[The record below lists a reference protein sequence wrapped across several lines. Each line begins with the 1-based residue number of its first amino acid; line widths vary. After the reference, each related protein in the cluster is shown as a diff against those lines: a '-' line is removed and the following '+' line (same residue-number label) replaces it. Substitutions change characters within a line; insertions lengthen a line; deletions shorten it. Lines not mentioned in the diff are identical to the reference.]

1 MDKQTILNPKHIKA
15 IRHIRNWLVHNGRTP
30 SVRELM
36 VNLGY
41 KSPKSAQDILSDLKD
56 LGVIKKMES
65 GNYKLISNPD
75 LGPVHAQ
82 TVSIPLIG
90 EISCGEPILADQN
103 IEGYIPVSAS
113 FIKPGFQ
120 YYLLRAK
127 GTSMDR
133 AGINNED
140 LVLVRQQ
147 SIVDEGDKVVAL
159 IDDEATI
166 KYFHKS
172 KNAII
177 LRPKSSDTRHKP
189 IILTDDFQIQ
199 GVVVRVISDSGL

>member
-1 MDKQTILNPKHIKA
+1 MKEQTIFNSKHIEA
-15 IRHIRNWLVHNGRTP
+15 IKHIRNWLVHNSRTP

-36 VNLGY
+36 AELGY
-41 KSPKSAQDILSDLKD
+41 KSPKSAQDILSDLRD
-56 LGVIKKMES
+56 FGVIKKMES
-65 GNYKLISNPD
+65 GGYKLISNPD

-103 IEGYIPVSAS
+103 IQSYIPVSTS

-133 AGINNED
+133 AGINDGD

-147 SIVDEGDKVVAL
+147 SMADEGERIVAL

-166 KYFHKS
+166 KYFHKA
-172 KNAII
+172 KNAVI
-177 LRPKSSDTRHKP
+177 LKPRSSYKCHRP

-199 GVVVRVISDSGL
+199 GVVVHVISDSSL